1 MEESGQRAPYP
12 KIIDVRGLKT
22 KKRLFCETLVTL
34 GLWGVFLYLIGFIL
48 SFTLWLLG
56 FSLLSHEF
64 YESGNQEFM
73 RLFKNAGWLTTIV
86 LLVTISWSY
95 YNYFVYKIR
104 GERRASRVGICFDK
118 DLADFFKVD
127 PEMLEKVKNY
137 SRVSVVM
144 EGDTIIISESAIS
157 EGII

>member
-1 MEESGQRAPYP
+1 MAESGQRAPYP

-22 KKRLFCETLVTL
+22 KKRVFWETVLTL
-34 GLWGVFLYLIGFIL
+34 GLWGVFLYLIGFIAA
-48 SFTLWLLG
+48 FILWLLG
-56 FSLLSHEF
+56 LRLLSREI
-64 YESGNQEFM
+64 YEMGSPEIV
-73 RLFKNAGWLTTIV
+73 RLFKNAVWVTAIV
-86 LLVTISWSY
+86 VLPLLLWSY
-95 YNYFVYKIR
+95 YNYFLFKIR
-104 GERRASRVGICFDK
+104 GERRCSRVGICFDK
-118 DLADFFKVD
+118 YLADFFKVD

>member
-1 MEESGQRAPYP
+1 
-12 KIIDVRGLKT
+12 
-22 KKRLFCETLVTL
+22 
-34 GLWGVFLYLIGFIL
+34 LIGFIL

-56 FSLLSHEF
+56 FSLLSHQL

-86 LLVTISWSY
+86 VLVTISWSY
-95 YNYFVYKIR
+95 YNYFLIKIR
-104 GERRASRVGICFDK
+104 GERRGSRVGICFDK
-118 DLADFFKVD
+118 DLADFFKID
-127 PEMLEKVKNY
+127 PEMLEKAKNY
-137 SRVSVVM
+137 PRVSVVM